1 MKGTQTCVLRG
12 QSSLACEINDEKCF
26 IAILAHRCSGAVDSL
41 DLEIVERAHKNR
53 LQNTIAKSGN
63 AQIEEDD
70 NILPK
75 SVPLGVI

>member
-41 DLEIVERAHKNR
+41 DLEIVERAHENR
-53 LQNTIAKSGN
+53 LQYTFAKSSN
-63 AQIEEDD
+63 TQIKADD
-70 NILPK
+70 NILLK
-75 SVPLGVI
+75 SVPLGSS

>member
-53 LQNTIAKSGN
+53 LQNTITKSSN
-63 AQIEEDD
+63 TQTKVDD
-70 NILPK
+70 NILLK
-75 SVPLGVI
+75 SVLLGGI

>member
-53 LQNTIAKSGN
+53 LQNTIAKSSSMKKV
-63 AQIEEDD
+63 DD
-70 NILPK
+70 NILQK
-75 SVPLGVI
+75 SVLLGGI

>member
-1 MKGTQTCVLRG
+1 
-12 QSSLACEINDEKCF
+12 
-26 IAILAHRCSGAVDSL
+26 
-41 DLEIVERAHKNR
+41 LEIVERAHKNR

-75 SVPLGVI
+75 SVPLGGI